1 MLERRNFGGN
11 IAYDDLREWLA
22 MAERLGEVR
31 TVKGAN
37 CEEDIGLAAE
47 AVLRAEN
54 GPCVVFEDIPGCAK
68 GTRLLMNMFAGTR
81 RNMTLGFPDH
91 LTKWELSDAYREAY
105 LQEQRII
112 PHEIVDDGPVLEN
125 VMMGDDVDVT
135 KFPAPKWH
143 EKDGGRYIGTGTYTI
158 TRDPEENWLNAGAYR
173 AQVHD
178 KKTVGMVMAA
188 GHHGR
193 IHRDKAFKRGEPLPA
208 AMVLG
213 GDPIAFF
220 FGGLEAPYG
229 VFELDLVG
237 GLRGRPVKMVRG
249 KVTGL
254 PFPANAEIVLEG
266 YVPPDRTHAE
276 GPFGE
281 WTGHYAGGVREI
293 PVLDIKAIYH
303 RNDPIV
309 LGVPPMGGGPDE
321 MARYRAV
328 MRSATIKQNVHEC
341 RRSRRAAGLVP
352 RGRRRAHAA
361 RGLDH
366 AALSRPRGAGRACRR
381 PMRRV
386 RLCVEI
392 HRGGR
397 RRRRR
402 HQSRSPAVGDAHPHR
417 SQGIDPVHHRLVGF
431 ERRPGAAAG
440 APRGRQH
447 DPLGGADQRLQ
458 AVALARQVSRRPMRR
473 ARRCRARRARSSAG
487 CWMGMA
493 ASDRT
498 PLLSSPPDVGQ
509 LRGDPS
515 TARSAAT
522 VPARA
527 QASSIRSAA
536 PWAAARAEP
545 IAQHIPLHQGP
556 LFRGD
561 DSGVCRWISCIQP
574 SLGQRLFPIRCAEK

>member
-1 MLERRNFGGN
+1 
-11 IAYDDLREWLA
+11 
-22 MAERLGEVR
+22 
-31 TVKGAN
+31 
-37 CEEDIGLAAE
+37 
-47 AVLRAEN
+47 
-54 GPCVVFEDIPGCAK
+54 
-68 GTRLLMNMFAGTR
+68 
-81 RNMTLGFPDH
+81 
-91 LTKWELSDAYREAY
+91 
-105 LQEQRII
+105 
-112 PHEIVDDGPVLEN
+112 
-125 VMMGDDVDVT
+125 MMGDEVDVT

-281 WTGHYAGGVREI
+281 WTGHYAGGVRQI
-293 PVLDIKAIYH
+293 PVLDIKAIYY

-328 MRSATIKQNVHEC
+328 MRSATIKQNVANAGVPGVQRSGATRSAARACCTRSRSRSAIRDTRCRPPMSPPSAAPPPMRRNTSWWWTTTSTSPISIICCGRCSPAPIPRNRSSSSPARGIRAPTRRC
-341 RRSRRAAGLVP
+341 RRSG
-352 RGRRRAHAA
+352 
-361 RGLDH
+361 
-366 AALSRPRGAGRACRR
+366 
-381 PMRRV
+381 
-386 RLCVEI
+386 
-392 HRGGR
+392 
-397 RRRRR
+397 
-402 HQSRSPAVGDAHPHR
+402 
-417 SQGIDPVHHRLVGF
+417 
-431 ERRPGAAAG
+431 
-440 APRGRQH
+440 
-447 DPLGGADQRLQ
+447 
-458 AVALARQVSRRPMRR
+458 
-473 ARRCRARRARSSAG
+473 
-487 CWMGMA
+487 
-493 ASDRT
+493 
-498 PLLSSPPDVGQ
+498 
-509 LRGDPS
+509 
-515 TARSAAT
+515 ARSAT
-522 VPARA
+522 
-527 QASSIRSAA
+527 
-536 PWAAARAEP
+536 
-545 IAQHIPLHQGP
+545 
-556 LFRGD
+556 
-561 DSGVCRWISCIQP
+561 
-574 SLGQRLFPIRCAEK
+574 